1 MKEYYRIMLGR
12 KSAYAKDAFENDY
25 IGADF
30 DIEEDLT
37 GKLPDNWRE
46 FNDAFIPIFLE
57 NNPGKTKIAAGLA
70 MGMLWTVSKGIN
82 SGDIVLCPDGEGF
95 YRVGEVCGEYEY
107 CAGAALQH
115 RRRVHWLDLLI
126 DRGEMSEGLRRSCG
140 SIGTSS
146 MISKHAKEIEA
157 FIRGIPDVRVIS
169 VDETVEDP
177 AAFAMEKHLEDFLV
191 QNWNATELSK
201 DFDIYEDDGE
211 LVGQQFP
218 TDTGP
223 MDIFAVSK
231 DRKTLL
237 VIELKKGRASDVV
250 AGQILRYMG
259 YVKEELAEPHQS
271 VKGLVIAL
279 EDDQRLRRALA
290 MVPDIDF
297 FRYEVSFRL
306 VKSS

>member
-1 MKEYYRIMLGR
+1 MKDYHRIMLGR
-12 KSAYAKDAFENDY
+12 QSVHAEEAFAGNF

-30 DIEEDLT
+30 SIREDLS
-37 GKLPDNWRE
+37 GKLPEDWHE
-46 FNDAFIPIFLE
+46 FNGAFIPVFLQ
-57 NNPGKTKIAAGLA
+57 NNPEKSKIAAGLA
-70 MGMLWTVSKGIN
+70 MGMLWTVSKGIAV
-82 SGDIVLCPDGEGF
+82 GDTVLCPDGKGF
-95 YRVGEVCGEYEY
+95 YRVGEVVGDYEY
-107 CAGAALQH
+107 QPEGALPH
-115 RRRVHWLDLLI
+115 RRPVRWLDVLI
-126 DRGEMSEGLRRSCG
+126 DRSEMSEGLRNSCG
-140 SIGTSS
+140 SIGTVSL
-146 MISKHAKEIEA
+146 ISKHAKEIEGL
-157 FIRGIPDVRVIS
+157 IRGVPPAGPPPG
-169 VDETVEDP
+169 EPVEDP

-191 QNWNATELSK
+191 QNWNATELSR
-201 DFDIYEDDGE
+201 DFEIYQDEGE
-211 LVGQQFP
+211 VAGQQFP

-259 YVKEELAEPHQS
+259 YVKEELAEPDQT

-279 EDDQRLRRALA
+279 EEDQRLRRALA